1 MNFPRSASAAMPG
14 DNRRMAATAEE
25 GTARKLGSRKC
36 GERTKPIAETS
47 AVRRHAGKTAKYAEA
62 TPRSQDTN
70 RIIGSNVRLGT
81 EMPVG
86 LRVSPNTEAR
96 HAENNP

>member
-1 MNFPRSASAAMPG
+1 MNFSRSASAAMPG

-47 AVRRHAGKTAKYAEA
+47 AVRGHAGKTAIEA
-62 TPRSQDTN
+62 PQAHHQDTN

-86 LRVSPNTEAR
+86 LLERPS
-96 HAENNP
+96 

>member
-1 MNFPRSASAAMPG
+1 
-14 DNRRMAATAEE
+14 MAATAEE

-47 AVRRHAGKTAKYAEA
+47 AVRRHAGKTAEYAGA
-62 TPRSQDTN
+62 TPHSQETN

-86 LRVSPNTEAR
+86 LRVSPNSKFTDSR
-96 HAENNP
+96 HHDA